1 MFKGYNLKLD
11 KIVFESVFLNGR
23 DNLLLKEAALRYQA
37 RNNFVNDNLQNAIKS
52 IINVENGVID
62 ASTLEQDWFPAERF
76 DVFISHSHADKELA
90 YALAWWLE
98 KNLSLKVFVDS
109 MVWKYAGDLLK
120 EIDKRFCWNDD
131 SECYSYEKR
140 NISTAHVHMMLNCAL
155 MKMIDATEC
164 LMFLNTP
171 ESVVLSADIE
181 NNIVTSSCWIYD
193 ELMIANLIRKSNPAR
208 RQILQEK
215 VAMDSKQGIP
225 QFNYS
230 VPVGDFQ
237 ELDSKL
243 LKKWMSCINLISEH
257 PLDVLYSLK

>member
-1 MFKGYNLKLD
+1 MFRGYNLKIKESDVASNLFD
-11 KIVFESVFLNGR
+11 LSIVQ
-23 DNLLLKEAALRYQA
+23 AALRFEKENMGKKRELQEILK
-37 RNNFVNDNLQNAIKS
+37 NKIDVNDGLINATEL
-52 IINVENGVID
+52 EN
-62 ASTLEQDWFPAERF
+62 EWFPTEKF
-76 DVFISHSHADKELA
+76 DVFISHSHTDEKLA
-90 YALAWWLE
+90 CALAWWLE
-98 KNLSLKVFVDS
+98 KNFGLKVFVDS
-109 MVWKYAGDLLK
+109 MVWNYAGDLLK

-131 SECYSYEKR
+131 SERYSYEKR
-140 NISTAHVHMMLNCAL
+140 NISTAHVHMMLNCAI
-155 MKMIDATEC
+155 MKMIDTTEC

-171 ESVVLSADIE
+171 ESVVISDDITQ
-181 NNIVTSSCWIYD
+181 NVKTSSCWIYD

-215 VAMDSKQGIP
+215 VATDSRQGMP

-243 LKKWMSCINLISEH
+243 LKKWMSCTNLISKH